1 MSAFLQERAEG
12 YVAKWIMETPDGVDE
27 LDAYWFYS
35 VTGKAIVWA
44 VIKARKS
51 GVVTLDTIKQ
61 ACEWSRTRAE
71 PEYFDAVWNQQ
82 PISDEAMDYCIQYFK
97 TMGMITNLKE
107 SELDERVKF
116 TANQSLAVAKS
127 IEAIK
132 SGNDTPLMHE
142 VIEKLWCAKLNKQPK
157 LSRKAKL
164 IRLQRKEQE
173 ILNKFK

>member
-12 YVAKWIMETPDGVDE
+12 YVAKWIMETPDGLDE

-44 VIKARKS
+44 VIKAKKS

-61 ACEWSRTRAE
+61 ACEWNKTRAE

-107 SELDERVKF
+107 SEMDDKIKF
-116 TANQSLAVAKS
+116 TENQSNAVAKI
-127 IEAIK
+127 IEHVKA
-132 SGNDTPLMHE
+132 NTDTQQMHD
-142 VIEKLWCAKLNKQPK
+142 VIHKFWCAKLNKQPK

-164 IRLQRKEQE
+164 IRLQLKEQE